1 MDYRELTPA
10 PRLRPYVRC
19 YWTLRAAAVA
29 GAAPQRVLPDGCVDM
44 IINAG
49 ARFTR
54 QTPDGGTEAQPRALL
69 VGPTTRH
76 MSIAPTGA
84 IRLVG
89 VRFAPGGAL
98 PFLSVSP
105 SELRDAAPAL
115 EDVTPPFEP
124 HLAERLADAADGT
137 EALILD
143 AALTRQ
149 LDTTRRPLDRR
160 IRASVRAAFS
170 GNFPLR
176 VDALSALTGFGA
188 RQLERRFREQVGYGP
203 KTLCRLARF
212 QRVVRAMEPTGEVS
226 WARLAAENDY
236 ADQSHMARE
245 FREFSGTTLT
255 AYRRE
260 LHPMSD
266 RFHAAPIDLEPDG
279 AEEGSA
285 LSDFSKTGPRSAR

>member
-10 PRLRPYVRC
+10 PRLRPYIRC
-19 YWTLRAAAVA
+19 YWVLQAPAVA
-29 GAAPQRVLPDGCVDM
+29 GAAPQRVLPDGCVEM
-44 IINAG
+44 IINVG
-49 ARFTR
+49 AQFTR
-54 QTPDGGTEAQPRALL
+54 HTATGTETQPRALL

-76 MSIAPTGA
+76 MAIAPTGA

-105 SELRDAAPAL
+105 SELRDEAPAL

-124 HLAERLADAADGT
+124 HLAERLAAVVDGS
-137 EALILD
+137 EASVLDGALI
-143 AALTRQ
+143 RQ
-149 LDTTRRPLDRR
+149 LERTRRPTDRR
-160 IRASVRAAFS
+160 VRASVRAAFS
-170 GNFPLR
+170 ADRPLR
-176 VDALSALTGFGA
+176 VDALVTLSGFGA

-212 QRVVRAMEPTGEVS
+212 QRVVRAMEPAAEVS

-245 FREFSGTTLT
+245 FREFAGTTLT
-255 AYRRE
+255 EYRRE

-266 RFHAAPIDLEPDG
+266 RFHAAPVDDRDDD
-279 AEEGSA
+279 A
-285 LSDFSKTGPRSAR
+285 RVSARARADRRASR